1 MVMTTEFA
9 MVAEWAAHR
18 RSWICWPAREEVWG
32 GPQGLKR
39 AKRCFADVIRAM
51 AAFEPVCLAVRPVDA
66 DEARAALAGIA
77 NVTLFEVPID
87 DSWVRD
93 TGPTYLTDGAS
104 VRALQWRFNAWG
116 GKYEPYD
123 QDAQLATRIAAHTGL
138 PCASVPLICEGGA
151 IHTDGE
157 GTLMATR
164 QTLCNHNRNV
174 EMSEAEI
181 EVQLLAA
188 TGTRK
193 MLWLDDG
200 FADDETDGHI
210 DNIAAFAAPGVVLIG
225 VPAYAEAVD
234 ADAIDRAV
242 ETLKAAR
249 DAAGRALK
257 VIEVEQPAKVRHDW
271 RERPLNASYL
281 NFVFVNG
288 GIILPAFDDPN
299 DDKAKALF
307 AKVFPTRKIVQV
319 DARAV
324 LQGGG
329 GLHCITLAEPA
340 V

>member
-1 MVMTTEFA
+1 MA
-9 MVAEWAAHR
+9 AEWAAHR

-51 AAFEPVCLAVRPVDA
+51 ATFEPVRVAVRPDA
-66 DEARAALAGIA
+66 AVEAREALAGLA
-77 NVTLFEVPID
+77 NVSVFEVPVD

-116 GKYEPYD
+116 GKYEPFD
-123 QDAQLATRIAAHTGL
+123 QDARLATRIAADTGL
-138 PCASVPLICEGGA
+138 VCTAVALTCEGGA

-164 QTLCNHNRNV
+164 QTLCNPNRNPTLTG
-174 EMSEAEI
+174 AEI
-181 EVQLLAA
+181 EAQLLSA

-200 FADDETDGHI
+200 FADEETDGHI
-210 DNIAAFAAPGVVLIG
+210 DNIAAFVAPGVVLIG
-225 VPAYAEAVD
+225 VPAYAEASD
-234 ADAIDRAV
+234 ADAVERAV
-242 ETLKAAR
+242 ETLKNAR

-271 RERPLNASYL
+271 RDRPLNASYL

-307 AKVFPTRKIVQV
+307 AKIFPSRKIVQV
-319 DARAV
+319 DARPV
-324 LQGGG
+324 LEGGG

-340 V
+340 P